1 MTKITS
7 IEERV
12 EKLLENETDEA
23 MDFFPTAPVVAKQ
36 TVVLILT
43 QALTAQRTALLTEL
57 RDSGLLEE
65 KVNHFRCITLEAKC
79 DGHNTLARAIKD
91 HINNLINPSV

>member
-57 RDSGLLEE
+57 RKVLASEGVLSMSVE
-65 KVNHFRCITLEAKC
+65 KALVEIIT
-79 DGHNTLARAIKD
+79 
-91 HINNLINPSV
+91 

>member
-23 MDFFPTAPVVAKQ
+23 MHFFPTAPVVAKQ

-43 QALTAQRTALLTEL
+43 QALTAQRTALLAAKDREI
-57 RDSGLLEE
+57 
-65 KVNHFRCITLEAKC
+65 VEAYAQGWNEGQI
-79 DGHNTLARAIKD
+79 DLSARLK
-91 HINNLINPSV
+91 P